1 MFKFYFSS
9 LHCLV
14 FASLIFPFF
23 FLHIERELME
33 ERNVERRP
41 KPRDN
46 FAEDMK
52 KKLSEIDPE
61 VGIVVVS
68 V

>member
-1 MFKFYFSS
+1 
-9 LHCLV
+9 
-14 FASLIFPFF
+14 
-23 FLHIERELME
+23 ME
-33 ERNVERRP
+33 ERNLERRP
-41 KPRDN
+41 KLRDK

-61 VGIVVVS
+61 VGIVIAS

>member
-1 MFKFYFSS
+1 
-9 LHCLV
+9 
-14 FASLIFPFF
+14 
-23 FLHIERELME
+23 ME
-33 ERNVERRP
+33 ERNVELRP
-41 KPRDN
+41 KPRDK